1 MGDKGRTR
9 TAPEI
14 LRLVAR
20 EGPKS
25 KWQMKNL
32 TGKSYGN
39 IHQTVKELLAQGLIR
54 KEATRPSKRNPK
66 MEVEYYSLTLS
77 GLISALSDSRLWNDV
92 IEKGKYDEIE
102 AIIKRNR
109 SLHPIFQ
116 KWDHLSR
123 SIQKHELMSALLATV
138 MCLRTVGDKLA
149 DLEDAFTELFFS
161 LILEPSFYTSIKFD
175 VKGWIKA
182 IKSDD
187 YLRNYIL
194 KKLKSKRKLY
204 QQLNS
209 RTETLIKQF
218 EETEASNT
226 TSSAPIKEEKEEK
239 ANPIVQFSHQ
249 IWKTRFFYNLGHHLY
264 MRAADK
270 KLEKDLRADIIN
282 SLDSIHLAVEK
293 SFWPKYFKI
302 GLKHSS

>member
-39 IHQTVKELLAQGLIR
+39 IHQTVKELLAQGLIK

-77 GLISALSDSRLWNDV
+77 GLISALSDSQLWNDA

-138 MCLRTVGDKLA
+138 RCLRTVGDKLA

-161 LILEPSFYTSIKFD
+161 LILEPSFYTSIKVD

-187 YLRNYIL
+187 HLRNYIL

-204 QQLNS
+204 QQFNS
-209 RTETLIKQF
+209 YTEKLIKQF

-226 TSSAPIKEEKEEK
+226 ASSAPIKEEK

-249 IWKTRFFYNLGHHLY
+249 IWKTRFFYNLGRGLY

-270 KLEKDLRADIIN
+270 KLEKGLRADIIN
-282 SLDSIHLAVEK
+282 SLDSAHLAVEK
-293 SFWPKYFKI
+293 CFWPKYFKI